1 MSSSPHISRYIIYKS
16 KIEANV
22 TNLKQF
28 EKFING
34 ETKSTWKISII
45 NACKFSKIHFARC
58 SACIRKCQNDHITNL
73 DHI

>member
-1 MSSSPHISRYIIYKS
+1 MPSSPHISRYIIYKS

-22 TNLKQF
+22 TNLKKF

-34 ETKSTWKISII
+34 ETKSTWNISII
-45 NACKFSKIHFARC
+45 NELKFSKVHFAHC